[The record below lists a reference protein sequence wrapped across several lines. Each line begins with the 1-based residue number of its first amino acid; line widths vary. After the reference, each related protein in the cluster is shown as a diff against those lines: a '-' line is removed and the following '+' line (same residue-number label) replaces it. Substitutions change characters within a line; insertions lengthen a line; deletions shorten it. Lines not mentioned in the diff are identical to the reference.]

1 MFVKTP
7 HKFNYFTKII
17 NEYNFK
23 NLHDWQAMITNKITK
38 SFILKKKIE
47 CRIVAIIDVRIK
59 LKKGS
64 SRPGQNVL

>member
-1 MFVKTP
+1 M
-7 HKFNYFTKII
+7 

-38 SFILKKKIE
+38 SFILKKKNKNE